1 MTRSSPAAASSAA
14 GRPECCWPYLLA
26 RRNVPVL
33 LLEAHEDFEREFRGD
48 TLAPATLEILDEP
61 GFADRLLQLPHSKVF
76 TLTGDIADGPV
87 TLADFRLL
95 KTRFPFIALIPQTA
109 FLSFVVAEARRL
121 PTFQVVMGA
130 SVQELVQENE
140 GTRGVRYRG
149 HSGWH
154 EVRALLTVG
163 ADGRFSKVRQLA
175 RMEPLRTSPPM
186 DVLWFRLPRRP
197 EETRETFGRFG
208 RGHVVVVIDR
218 GDWQIGYVI
227 RKDGYQQLRQA
238 GLEAL
243 RRSLRELLPE
253 LADRLDTLTDWRQ
266 ISLLSVESNRLRRW
280 YRPGLL
286 LIGDAARAMSPIGGV
301 GINYA
306 IQDAVVAANVLAGP
320 LASGWLRLRDLAEVQ
335 HQRELPTRLIQG
347 FQHVPQRQV
356 LPSAI
361 QLLRRTPAGGTG
373 CGCSQHRDYERGWG
387 HGNAVPSVAGCA
399 GRDWR
404 LPRRARE
411 APSPSGDR
419 VPARGGDAV
428 RLLQLQ
434 RRRAVGARLSGRLG
448 ARPGLYA
455 PAPALRRLDRDQ
467 VEAKLAGWAEEVLT
481 SLPGAADQEETV
493 ALDGKTLRSSR
504 QQGR

>member
-1 MTRSSPAAASSAA
+1 M
-14 GRPECCWPYLLA
+14 
-26 RRNVPVL
+26 L

-130 SVQELVQENE
+130 SVQELVQEDE
-140 GTRGVRYRG
+140 GIRGVRYRG

-175 RMEPLRTSPPM
+175 RMEPVRTSPPM

-227 RKDGYQQLRQA
+227 RKDGYQQLRQT

-243 RRSLRELLPE
+243 RRSLRGLLPE

-286 LIGDAARAMSPIGGV
+286 LIGDAAHAMSPIGGV

-335 HQRELPTRLIQG
+335 RQRELPTRLIQG
-347 FQHVPQRQV
+347 FQHVPQRRCSLAPFSYCAGPLLVVRDAVAASTETTSGGGGMGTPCRPLRDV
-356 LPSAI
+356 LTETGDCRAARGKHHPLAAI
-361 QLLRRTPAGGTG
+361 VCLLTVYGVSSLGAPRADAARVLRRPRPRWRIENRSHWVRAASVDEAHSQVR
-373 CGCSQHRDYERGWG
+373 CGSTAQVMAALRTTAIGLLHARGATNITAACR
-387 HGNAVPSVAGCA
+387 HLAVRGPTA
-399 GRDWR
+399 GRAHA
-404 LPRRARE
+404 PTENPGGHRRG
-411 APSPSGDR
+411 P
-419 VPARGGDAV
+419 
-428 RLLQLQ
+428 
-434 RRRAVGARLSGRLG
+434 
-448 ARPGLYA
+448 
-455 PAPALRRLDRDQ
+455 
-467 VEAKLAGWAEEVLT
+467 T
-481 SLPGAADQEETV
+481 S
-493 ALDGKTLRSSR
+493 
-504 QQGR
+504 